1 MRKWLIPVG
10 IIVVIVFALYSWAK
24 GVNNTAVSMNEG
36 IKEAW
41 GNVETSYQRR
51 NDLIGN
57 LVKTVQGAAD
67 FEKGTLTA
75 VIEAR
80 AKATQVTIDPS
91 NVTPEQLAQFNQ
103 AQGGVS
109 SALSR
114 LLVTVEQYPNLKA
127 NENFLKLQ
135 DELASTE
142 NQILTART
150 RFNEQVKPY
159 NTHIKTFPN
168 SLLAGMFGFSE
179 KAYFDAVAGAEKPV
193 DVQFDFNKT
202 EEKK

>member
-1 MRKWLIPVG
+1 MDFKKFLPWIIG
-10 IIVVIVFALYSWAK
+10 IGAIIIIVMWYFGIQ
-24 GVNNTAVSMNEG
+24 NTALGFNQATE
-36 IKEAW
+36 KEW
-41 GNVETSYQRR
+41 GNVNTAYQRR

-57 LVKTVQGAAD
+57 LVNTVKGAAD

-80 AKATQVTIDPS
+80 AKATSMTIDPK
-91 NVTPEQLAQFNQ
+91 NITPEQLAEFNK
-103 AQGGVS
+103 AQSGVS

-114 LLVTVEQYPNLKA
+114 LLVTVEAYPTLKA

-150 RFNEQVKPY
+150 RFNESIQEY
-159 NTHIKTFPN
+159 N
-168 SLLAGMFGFSE
+168 SYVLAMPRNLFLGKYKE
-179 KAYFDAVAGAEKPV
+179 KAYFKAVEGAEKPV
-193 DVQFDFNKT
+193 EVKF
-202 EEKK
+202 